1 VESEMNKKSVPV
13 GTKVLA
19 SLSVLN
25 IVATIICII
34 SILFFRESM
43 ISQSLLFNII
53 VSPAAEVFTGM
64 LARAISG
71 FAWLFVIA
79 NMMISLGM
87 MVIAMF
93 INRSKRTHLRNIV
106 IAS

>member
-1 VESEMNKKSVPV
+1 MNKKSVPA
-13 GTKVLA
+13 GTKNLA

-25 IVATIICII
+25 IVATIVCIL
-34 SILFFRESM
+34 SILFFRDSM
-43 ISQSLLFNII
+43 LSHSLLFNII
-53 VSPAAEVFTGM
+53 ISPAAEVFTGM

-79 NMMISLGM
+79 NLFISLGM
-87 MVIAMF
+87 MVIAML
-93 INRSKRTHLRNIV
+93 INRSKRIQLRNAV

>member
-1 VESEMNKKSVPV
+1 MNKKSIPV
-13 GTKVLA
+13 ETKILA

-25 IVATIICII
+25 FAATIVCIL

-43 ISQSLLFNII
+43 LSQSLLFNII
-53 VSPAAEVFTGM
+53 VSPAAKVFTGM

-79 NMMISLGM
+79 NLLISLGM
-87 MVIAMF
+87 MVIAML
-93 INRSKRTHLRNIV
+93 ISRAKRTYLRNAV
-106 IAS
+106 IPS